1 MSGAVGE
8 NLDSYSSKYEKL
20 ILLGDFNVES
30 TEDAIE
36 EFLKV
41 YNLKNLVKVLL
52 VLKALANLFVLT

>member
-20 ILLGDFNVES
+20 ILLEDFNVES

>member
-52 VLKALANLFVLT
+52 VLKALANLFVST